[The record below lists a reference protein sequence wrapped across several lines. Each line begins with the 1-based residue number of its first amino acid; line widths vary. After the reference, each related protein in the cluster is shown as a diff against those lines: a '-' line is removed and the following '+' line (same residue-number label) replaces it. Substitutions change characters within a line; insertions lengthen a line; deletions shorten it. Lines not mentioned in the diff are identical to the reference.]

1 MRTKRPTFL
10 LDAQKLAGRVAT
22 LCRFIPRLGDKA
34 MPLYR
39 LLKKSD
45 SFKWTEDAQMAL
57 EDLQHALRNAP
68 ILVGPLPGETMLLYV
83 AASNRAISAVM
94 VVERKEEGEKQLIQ
108 RPVYYISE
116 ALTES
121 KQRYLHYQKL
131 VYALLRAQ
139 RRLAPYFH
147 EHPIKVVASTPLA
160 DIIHNREAT
169 GRVAKWAVELGVHN
183 ITYEP
188 RRAVKSQALADFFI
202 D

>member
-1 MRTKRPTFL
+1 
-10 LDAQKLAGRVAT
+10 
-22 LCRFIPRLGDKA
+22 
-34 MPLYR
+34 
-39 LLKKSD
+39 
-45 SFKWTEDAQMAL
+45 
-57 EDLQHALRNAP
+57 
-68 ILVGPLPGETMLLYV
+68 
-83 AASNRAISAVM
+83 
-94 VVERKEEGEKQLIQ
+94 
-108 RPVYYISE
+108 
-116 ALTES
+116 
-121 KQRYLHYQKL
+121 